1 MRGAMSRTAR
11 LELLGLPDTDEDE
24 LLWLAGQLRR
34 SLADLDVNDLW
45 STDTAAPPTQGSK
58 GGQLIATGTVVVTA
72 ASFVLRQALQLTDT
86 WLKNRPVRAVR
97 VELDGRVIELGHAT
111 AAERE
116 RLIDAFLAQ
125 DEDMSDDGEGDGIPE
140 QPQGPATV

>member
-1 MRGAMSRTAR
+1 MSRTAQ
-11 LELLGLPDTDEDE
+11 LELLGLPDTDEEE

-34 SLADLDVNDLW
+34 SLAELDLTDLR
-45 STDTAAPPTQGSK
+45 SADTATTPAQGSK

-72 ASFVLRQALQLTDT
+72 ASFVLRQALRLTDT

-111 AAERE
+111 VAERE

-125 DEDMSDDGEGDGIPE
+125 DEDMSDDGEGDGTPE
-140 QPQGPATV
+140 QPQGPAAV

>member
-1 MRGAMSRTAR
+1 MSRTAR
-11 LELLGLPDTDEDE
+11 LELLGLPDTDEEE

-34 SLADLDVNDLW
+34 SLAELDVAELRSDH
-45 STDTAAPPTQGSK
+45 SAGGSAQGSK
-58 GGQLIATGTVVVTA
+58 SGGLIATGTIVVTA

-97 VELDGRVIELGHAT
+97 VELDGRVIELGQAT

-116 RLIDAFLAQ
+116 RLIDAFLSQ
-125 DEDMSDDGEGDGIPE
+125 DEDMSDNGEGDGTPE
-140 QPQGPATV
+140 QPQGPAAV